1 MCCLM
6 IYQAISHAKKAHY
19 LQHYAANKH
28 LLAVSWLRLINT
40 SIAVA
45 RQGWKPVPRK
55 RYLVA
60 LRSTADSPA
69 AHQAGRPFLYY

>member
-1 MCCLM
+1 M
-6 IYQAISHAKKAHY
+6 
-19 LQHYAANKH
+19 
-28 LLAVSWLRLINT
+28 SWLRLINT